1 MTSSEVLLTKF
12 VWRFFYCCS
21 ENDHFSIKYNYTKS
35 WQTYIEVGIGSTRSL
50 EETNVGSWIPGAST
64 LMVIVFHIFV

>member
-12 VWRFFYCCS
+12 VWRFFDCCS

-50 EETNVGSWIPGAST
+50 EETNVREFESQHRLLDENI
-64 LMVIVFHIFV
+64 LL